1 MGIDWCKG
9 GAMRIDIGEVA
20 LEVEDHGEGVPFIL
34 VHGFPLSSAI
44 WTPVRTAVEHAARL
58 ITPDLRGF
66 GASDKPA
73 TGYEIAELADDVVRL
88 ADALGIDRF
97 VLGGHSMGGY
107 VALRVAAVRPE
118 RIAGLVLLDTRA
130 EADSPE
136 GRMRRDEAIA
146 RIARGDVS
154 GFLDDFVG
162 GLVGP
167 STKARAPRILE
178 ELLAIAA
185 EAAPHA
191 LSGCLAGMR
200 DRDDSRPLLARLDV
214 PALVIV
220 GQEDSLTVPLSS
232 RAMAQALPRARL
244 AEIALSGHTPCVER
258 PIPTAEAI
266 LSFLREHFPQPT
278 SQIRPLRVHR
288 KG

>member
-1 MGIDWCKG
+1 
-9 GAMRIDIGEVA
+9 MRIDIGEVG

-34 VHGFPLSSAI
+34 VHGFPLSSAM

-66 GASDKPA
+66 GASDKPL
-73 TGYEIAELADDVVRL
+73 TGYAVAELAGDIVRM

-107 VALRVAAVRPE
+107 VALRVAAARPE
-118 RIAGLVLLDTRA
+118 RIAGLVLVDTRA
-130 EADSPE
+130 EADPPE
-136 GRMRRDEAIA
+136 GRLRRDEAIA

-167 STKARAPRILE
+167 STRARAPRVVE
-178 ELLAIAA
+178 ELRAIAA
-185 EAAPHA
+185 EAAPQA

-200 DRDDSRPLLARLDV
+200 DRPDSLALLASLDV

-220 GQEDSLTVPLSS
+220 GQEDALTAPLSS
-232 RAMAQALPRARL
+232 RAMVQALPKARL
-244 AEIALSGHTPCVER
+244 AEIALSGHTPSMER

-278 SQIRPLRVHR
+278 SQIRPLRIHP

>member
-1 MGIDWCKG
+1 
-9 GAMRIDIGEVA
+9 MRIDVGEVA

-44 WTPVRTAVEHAARL
+44 WTPVRTAIEQAARL

-66 GASDKPA
+66 GGSDKPA
-73 TGYEIAELADDVVRL
+73 MGYAVAELADDVLRM
-88 ADALGIDRF
+88 ADALGVDRF

-107 VALRVAAVRPE
+107 VALRVAAARAE
-118 RIAGLVLLDTRA
+118 RVAGLVLVDTRA
-130 EADSPE
+130 EADPRE
-136 GRMRRDEAIA
+136 GRVRRDEAIA

-154 GFLDDFVG
+154 GFLDEFVA

-167 STKARAPRILE
+167 STMARAPRVVE
-178 ELLAIAA
+178 ELRAIAA
-185 EAAPHA
+185 EAAPQA

-200 DRDDSRPLLARLDV
+200 DRDDSRPLLAGLDV

-220 GQEDSLTVPLSS
+220 GQEDALIAPSSS

-244 AEIALSGHTPCVER
+244 AEIALSGHTPSMER

-266 LSFLREHFPQPT
+266 LSFLREHFPQPAVR
-278 SQIRPLRVHR
+278 IRQRSGARGPE
-288 KG
+288 